1 MAELTSSR
9 LALCAGLARSGG
21 LLLLVVL
28 AILLLARAALA
39 DRPRVVDVRLDSQTQ
54 RTVVALMVDAP
65 VDFRVFTLPDPY
77 RLVIDLP
84 AVDWRTPQSQ
94 LQRAARQSGL
104 VEGVRY
110 GQFRGGTLRIV
121 FDLTRP
127 VAVERVGL
135 EAHGRHQA
143 LTLRWRPASGYRSQR
158 FGDFREAPIPRPRPG
173 ARREPPTP
181 PLIVIDP
188 GHGGIDPGAIGRRN
202 TMEKHITLAVSRQLA
217 RALKGTGRYRVALT
231 RADDRFL
238 ALRERMGFARQ
249 LDADLFLSI
258 HADSAVNPKAQG
270 LSVYTLSGQ
279 ASDAEAAALARQEN
293 KADVIGGFDLT
304 DEQADV
310 VSILINLAQRETRNQ
325 SVRFANQLVQTMVLR
340 VPVLER
346 PHRQAGFA
354 VLKAPDVPAA
364 LIELGFLS
372 HPEEERLLL
381 SDGHRRAI
389 VAGIVAAVDAFF
401 ANRVGSFAATGG

>member
-1 MAELTSSR
+1 M
-9 LALCAGLARSGG
+9 
-21 LLLLVVL
+21 
-28 AILLLARAALA
+28 
-39 DRPRVVDVRLDSQTQ
+39 
-54 RTVVALMVDAP
+54 
-65 VDFRVFTLPDPY
+65 
-77 RLVIDLP
+77 
-84 AVDWRTPQSQ
+84 
-94 LQRAARQSGL
+94 
-104 VEGVRY
+104 
-110 GQFRGGTLRIV
+110 
-121 FDLTRP
+121 
-127 VAVERVGL
+127 
-135 EAHGRHQA
+135 
-143 LTLRWRPASGYRSQR
+143 
-158 FGDFREAPIPRPRPG
+158 
-173 ARREPPTP
+173 
-181 PLIVIDP
+181 
-188 GHGGIDPGAIGRRN
+188 
-202 TMEKHITLAVSRQLA
+202 A

-238 ALRERMGFARQ
+238 ALRERMGFARR

-270 LSVYTLSGQ
+270 LSVYTLSGK

-354 VLKAPDVPAA
+354 VLKALDVPAA